1 VDIKEEFEVTL
12 NLEQINYII
21 NTLIVDTIISP
32 TFNNDNA
39 RIIFDICE
47 NLAKAQGRTDLL
59 EHINILREQVGV

>member
-47 NLAKAQGRTDLL
+47 NLAKAQGRTYPTGTSRGV
-59 EHINILREQVGV
+59 NGLRV